1 MKSKIAPRKAAE
13 EALAQNQVRL
23 KLLNSILACM
33 ASGSGVGETLVRIL
47 RRIAESFPDRQVI
60 YSIIDPDGLLTVVCS
75 AEPVGWPSLTG
86 HALDL
91 NGAPE
96 VLAALRR
103 RESLVLN
110 DLNSSLHGRAFGPTL
125 VNQGLRAFF
134 ALPLK
139 QSSDELGLLSLCA
152 REPHDWTA
160 HEIVTLQQI
169 AEHLFLAFRHDDAER
184 KRRLA
189 EQMLAHEREL
199 LWATLRSTA
208 DGAIT
213 TDVDGKIALINKVA
227 EELTGWRWEALGRKI
242 IEVFDLVDEQTRDRL
257 ENPVEKVLQTK
268 SVLDRPVEAL
278 LLGRD
283 EMERTVLARAAPIF
297 DADGQVSGAVL
308 VFQDVTEKQKLE
320 AEMVKAS
327 RIESLGLLAGG
338 IAHDFNNI
346 MTGILGNISL
356 ARMFAPAEPKLQ
368 RRLEQAEKAC
378 LRARD
383 LTQQLLAF
391 AKGGNLLKRTASM
404 SQLIDEAAELALRG
418 SNVRSAIVHASDL
431 WEVDLDPAQIK
442 QVLNHLVRNA
452 AESMPDGGVV
462 RIRTENVSL
471 TPQSPLPLPAG
482 KYVKTVIEDLGIGN
496 RPEQL
501 AKIFDPYFGTAL
513 RSSGLGLATAY
524 LIIKKHG
531 GIIQVESELGVGTRF
546 EVFLPVST
554 QAGAAPRPALPQ
566 LPSGSGRILVM
577 DDDVAVR
584 DLALAALSRL
594 GYEVELASDG
604 AETVR
609 RYSEAQRA
617 QRPFSAVILDLT
629 VPGAMGAREAL
640 GQLTKIDPN
649 VKAIVSS
656 GYALDPAMANFRE
669 HGFSGSISKP
679 YWMED
684 LAKILRQVV
693 RQDAQPAA
701 RPRMDANERE

>member
-418 SNVRSAIVHASDL
+418 SNVRSAIGFVGGRSGPRSNQAS
-431 WEVDLDPAQIK
+431 
-442 QVLNHLVRNA
+442 
-452 AESMPDGGVV
+452 
-462 RIRTENVSL
+462 
-471 TPQSPLPLPAG
+471 PQSPGSQCRRIDAGWRGRQNPHGERQPDASVAPPAPGRKIREDRDRGPGDWHSARTTGENLRPLLRHRPAKQRIG
-482 KYVKTVIEDLGIGN
+482 TGHGLFDHQEAWRHYPGGIRAGS
-496 RPEQL
+496 RH
-501 AKIFDPYFGTAL
+501 AL
-513 RSSGLGLATAY
+513 RGFSPRFDSSRRGS
-524 LIIKKHG
+524 K
-531 GIIQVESELGVGTRF
+531 
-546 EVFLPVST
+546 
-554 QAGAAPRPALPQ
+554 AGAASASFRFGEN
-566 LPSGSGRILVM
+566 SG
-577 DDDVAVR
+577 
-584 DLALAALSRL
+584 
-594 GYEVELASDG
+594 
-604 AETVR
+604 
-609 RYSEAQRA
+609 
-617 QRPFSAVILDLT
+617 
-629 VPGAMGAREAL
+629 
-640 GQLTKIDPN
+640 
-649 VKAIVSS
+649 
-656 GYALDPAMANFRE
+656 
-669 HGFSGSISKP
+669 HG
-679 YWMED
+679 
-684 LAKILRQVV
+684 
-693 RQDAQPAA
+693 
-701 RPRMDANERE
+701 